1 MKEISVIVGGR
12 AGDGITNA
20 GAIVAQLFNH
30 LGYYVYTYTDYPSL
44 IRGGH
49 NFALIRAA
57 DMPIGAYNNRIDYL
71 IALNQE
77 TATLHLQ
84 NCPDCTVVAN
94 ADLVKSL
101 QSGQTISI
109 NTILKEES
117 APPIMG
123 NSAMIGAFAKS
134 AGIPWD
140 IVGEVF
146 RRHMPKAADENIRVA
161 KRAYDQIQTIRT
173 VSAIPGGTHSMLSGN
188 EAIGLGLVAGGLTTY
203 ISYPMTP
210 SSSLLHYLAREC
222 RTAGDHGYPPGERD
236 RGHPYGPW
244 LRRRREKD
252 RSRHIGRWVL
262 PDERRAFVCRYCR
275 IPASTSWSPRERSF
289 DRSPD
294 VHWPG
299 GSSVRA
305 ACRAGRV
312 SPARHSTADPGEA
325 YIWSAAAICLAWKY
339 QIPAFVLA
347 DKTLSEGIYSVDYDK
362 LVSLPAPEPVLW
374 NGDGIYQHTATPRPV
389 SRLLPSQAG
398 KMRSSR

>member
-161 KRAYDQIQTIRT
+161 KRAYRPDPDYPDG
-173 VSAIPGGTHSMLSGN
+173 VSDS
-188 EAIGLGLVAGGLTTY
+188 
-203 ISYPMTP
+203 
-210 SSSLLHYLAREC
+210 
-222 RTAGDHGYPPGERD
+222 
-236 RGHPYGPW
+236 
-244 LRRRREKD
+244 RRN
-252 RSRHIGRWVL
+252 
-262 PDERRAFVCRYCR
+262 
-275 IPASTSWSPRERSF
+275 T
-289 DRSPD
+289 
-294 VHWPG
+294 
-299 GSSVRA
+299 
-305 ACRAGRV
+305 
-312 SPARHSTADPGEA
+312 
-325 YIWSAAAICLAWKY
+325 
-339 QIPAFVLA
+339 
-347 DKTLSEGIYSVDYDK
+347 
-362 LVSLPAPEPVLW
+362 
-374 NGDGIYQHTATPRPV
+374 
-389 SRLLPSQAG
+389 
-398 KMRSSR
+398 